1 MSEIKLLINA
11 VRKNTEAQKALANNQ
26 KLLAESQMELAK
38 AINELAASNRD
49 MVDYLVGEESEE
61 GKDSTHY
68 MDGQPKEQYL

>member
-11 VRKNTEAQKALANNQ
+11 VRKNTEAQKALAN
-26 KLLAESQMELAK
+26 SQIELAK

-49 MVDYLVGEESEE
+49 MVDYLIGEESEE

-68 MDGQPKEQYL
+68 MDGQPKEPYL

>member
-11 VRKNTEAQKALANNQ
+11 VRKNTEAQKALS
-26 KLLAESQMELAK
+26 ESQMELAK

-49 MVDYLVGEESEE
+49 MVDYLIGEEAEE

-68 MDGQPKEQYL
+68 MDGQPKEQFL